1 MFVSDKP
8 NARPAAPEKI
18 ALNAARKALRPTS
31 GRQVE
36 QSTLP
41 VAQTIFSDRS
51 PVAKDRV
58 WDLMYPCRVSPIWEP
73 TPKLTDFDPE
83 ALSIVNNGLVQQ
95 GYTNA
100 VLTPMLAG
108 YSGAHPFKLECEKG
122 EYFIKAVL
130 KDDAGEAA
138 SKLAKE
144 YLIGTSLSSAGVA
157 AQYFGF
163 RGVENSGK
171 PSVTFFISTLLR
183 AGPLGA
189 QPFRSELFN
198 LAKNGKSGPFLQHL
212 MHLLVGFHKT
222 KKPCLLSIGP
232 SRRAPLQHFT
242 DVMNQASAKGYI
254 GGFEQQALESYQTRL
269 IAAYELRGGN
279 LKKTQVFI
287 HADMHASN
295 IRRDWKTGRLF
306 AIDFGDSGMGDPA
319 RELAYFL
326 FMMDVPMALAYPFIR
341 LYQRE
346 VTSYPEA
353 FYERTLL
360 ALASERITRYVKILG
375 WGGREKQE
383 ARDYQRRIEDD
394 LPRVAS
400 WI

>member
-1 MFVSDKP
+1 MFVSNKSYAQSAVP
-8 NARPAAPEKI
+8 TVF
-18 ALNAARKALRPTS
+18 ALDAARKGLRPVS
-31 GRQVE
+31 VNQIS
-36 QSTLP
+36 QPTLP
-41 VAQTIFSDRS
+41 VVQTIFPDRS
-51 PVAKDRV
+51 YKAKYRA
-58 WDLMYPCRVSPIWEP
+58 WHLMYPCRVSPVWEP
-73 TPKLTDFDPE
+73 IPELKDFDFK
-83 ALSIVNNGLVQQ
+83 ALSIVNTGLAKQ
-95 GYTNA
+95 GHTDA

-108 YSGAHPFKLECEKG
+108 YSGAQPFKMKSEKG
-122 EYFIKAVL
+122 EYFVKAVL
-130 KDDAGEAA
+130 DGDVGDTV

-144 YLIGTSLSSAGVA
+144 YYIGTSLASAKVG

-163 RGVENSGK
+163 EALENVDS
-171 PSVTFFISTLLR
+171 PNVAFLVSSLLQ

-189 QPFRSELFN
+189 QPFRSELFK
-198 LAKNGKSGPFLQHL
+198 LAKGGESGPFLQQL
-212 MHLLVGFHKT
+212 LHLLRGFHKT
-222 KKPCLLSIGP
+222 EEPNLLSVGP
-232 SRRAPLQHFT
+232 CGRGPLQHFT
-242 DVMNQASAKGYI
+242 DIMKQASEKGYI
-254 GGFEQQALESYQTRL
+254 EGFEQQALQSYQNRL
-269 IAAYELRGGN
+269 IAAYKLRGGDLEKN
-279 LKKTQVFI
+279 HVFI

-295 IRRDWKTGRLF
+295 IRRDWQSSRLY

-326 FMMDVPMALAYPFIR
+326 FMMDVPMALASPLIR

-346 VTSYPEA
+346 VTRYPEA

-394 LPRVAS
+394 LPRVAT